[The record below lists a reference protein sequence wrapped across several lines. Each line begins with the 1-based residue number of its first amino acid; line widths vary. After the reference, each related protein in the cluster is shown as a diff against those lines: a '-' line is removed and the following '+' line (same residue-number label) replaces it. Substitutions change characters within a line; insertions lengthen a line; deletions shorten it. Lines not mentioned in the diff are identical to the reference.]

1 MSAGG
6 LSYHGLRTKAKA
18 TLPSVEMWSTN
29 LNILK
34 DPPKGIHT
42 RRIDKVGQTQSIL
55 NAQDESGD
63 RISEAISVYARGVNP
78 MVAVSFDNYSNN
90 GGRSSPFQNT
100 KAVTLPYKVQTV
112 RPPVQRQEDLLP
124 LSRLPRNWF
133 YAYSNP
139 EFPGVVQ
146 AAQCNETRRSVHDDI
161 LRPQAAT
168 TKTMNAVGDVPRGAA
183 SRTTHSSIPH
193 MQADTQLS
201 LPQQTYMSDHYDT
214 GAEKRSINPDKT
226 SVVAITNKTYGDV
239 SRQSEYDALSAGRI
253 GQVMN
258 IDMGTNLS
266 SSLRSD
272 HISDYQVKDPKQIH
286 WNKRVYEAFTQKTLN
301 KSNNIGDT
309 IDTNKFINKEKYLC
323 IAKTNKST
331 QEHFVNPHAEADV
344 STIPTKEYL
353 YNNVRTQAT
362 SVFQV
367 PVLQEKNTTHALK
380 ETAHSHV
387 QTPKFFMEKNN
398 TDNQGVMTHS
408 IQEDPLLA
416 QADTT
421 KSFIASKNAYENS
434 VFEIHNEK
442 RTPLHSMQT
451 NTQSPYS
458 MPLMSETILE
468 QKRVHPLM
476 ETSTARFDPV
486 QIGATRDAYH
496 IQSRDG
502 NKKIHPSLPKGGFD
516 AQGSA
521 VPVFNQYENY
531 NYSISDHQRQDLR
544 QRTMSI
550 MEGRYESAP
559 VFS

>member
-6 LSYHGLRTKAKA
+6 LSYHGLRTHAKA

-42 RRIDKVGQTQSIL
+42 RRIDKVGQTQSVL
-55 NAQDESGD
+55 LAQDESGD
-63 RISEAISVYARGVNP
+63 RIQEGIAVYCRGVNP

-90 GGRSSPFQNT
+90 GGRGSPFQNT
-100 KAVTLPYKVQTV
+100 QAVSLPYKVQTV
-112 RPPVQRQEDLLP
+112 RPPIQRQEDLLP
-124 LSRLPRNWF
+124 LSRLPRTWF

-146 AAQCNETRRSVHDDI
+146 ATQCNETKRSVHDDI
-161 LRPQAAT
+161 LHPQAT
-168 TKTMNAVGDVPRGAA
+168 SSKTMNAVGHVPRDAV
-183 SRTTHSSIPH
+183 SRTVHQAIPH
-193 MQADTQLS
+193 MQTDTNLS

-214 GAEKRSINPDKT
+214 GAEKRSINPDRT
-226 SVVAITNKTYGDV
+226 SVVAITNKSLGDV
-239 SRQSEYDALSAGRI
+239 SRENEYEALSAGKI
-253 GQVMN
+253 GEVIN
-258 IDMGTNLS
+258 IDMGTNRS
-266 SSLRSD
+266 SSLKSD
-272 HISDYQVKDPKQIH
+272 QVSNYMVKDPKQIH
-286 WNKRVYEAFTQKTLN
+286 WNKRVYEAFTQKALN

-331 QEHFVNPHAEADV
+331 NQKFVNPHENADV

-362 SVFQV
+362 SVFQR
-367 PVLQEKNTTHALK
+367 PQLQDKTTTHALK
-380 ETAHSHV
+380 EAIHSNV
-387 QTPKFFMEKNN
+387 KAPKTFIEMNN
-398 TDNQGVMTHS
+398 TENNGVMTHS
-408 IQEDPLLA
+408 VQDALLPS
-416 QADTT
+416 ADTS
-421 KSFIASKNAYENS
+421 KSFIASKNALENS

-458 MPLMSETILE
+458 MPLMPETVLE

-476 ETSTARFDPV
+476 EASTAEFDPV
-486 QIGATRDAYH
+486 QIEATRDAYH
-496 IQSRDG
+496 VQSRDG
-502 NKKIHPSLPKGGFD
+502 NNRIHPSLQKGGFE
-516 AQGSA
+516 AQGNA

-531 NYSISDHQRQDLR
+531 NYSISDPQRQDLR

-550 MEGRYESAP
+550 REGRYESAP